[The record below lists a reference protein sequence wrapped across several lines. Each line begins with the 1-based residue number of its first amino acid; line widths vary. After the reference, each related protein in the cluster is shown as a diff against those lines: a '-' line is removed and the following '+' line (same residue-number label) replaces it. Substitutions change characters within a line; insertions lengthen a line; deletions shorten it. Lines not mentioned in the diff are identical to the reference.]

1 VLGIGGSSKGV
12 IASQPP
18 PPPIFIPGEAVADA
32 KVPSQSLAAMPAIET
47 NHIVMA
53 YRLPDRHS
61 RSPHRL
67 RLWRLAK
74 LTERPMY

>member
-1 VLGIGGSSKGV
+1 M
-12 IASQPP
+12 IAAQTP
-18 PPPIFIPGEAVADA
+18 PPPIFISIQTVADA
-32 KVPSQSLAAMPAIET
+32 EVPSQRLAAVAAIET

-61 RSPHRL
+61 RSQNFFRL
-67 RLWRLAK
+67 NLLSK